1 MPLSAP
7 VDKAIAEL
15 RQAFPDAQLGVREDG
30 SGGAYILLDTVDPG
44 PAYMQRETWVGFHIA
59 FSYPHADVY
68 PHFVRPDLTRV
79 DGRPAV
85 NPGMG
90 VQLVSWPA
98 WDNRAALQLSR
109 RSNRLNPRTDTATTK
124 LVKVLGWLSTH
135 EGG

>member
-1 MPLSAP
+1 MALAAP

-15 RQAFPDAQLGVREDG
+15 RQAFPDAQLSVREDG
-30 SGGAYILLDTVDPG
+30 SGGVYLLLDPVDPG
-44 PAYMQRETWVGFHIA
+44 SAYAQRETWVGFHLA
-59 FSYPHADVY
+59 FNYPYADVY

-79 DGRPAV
+79 DGRPAA

-90 VQLVSWPA
+90 IQAVNWPA

-124 LVKVLGWLSTH
+124 LVKVLDWLAKH
-135 EGG
+135 GGG